1 MFSLGKKETK
11 NEQRKE
17 TKNTARRRRRSQRRV
32 LEEGAFGL
40 LIKG

>member
-11 NEQRKE
+11 NVQKKE
-17 TKNTARRRRRSQRRV
+17 TKNTARRRRSQSRV
-32 LEEGAFGL
+32 LEEETFGL

>member
-17 TKNTARRRRRSQRRV
+17 TKNTARRRRSQRRV
-32 LEEGAFGL
+32 LEEEAFGL